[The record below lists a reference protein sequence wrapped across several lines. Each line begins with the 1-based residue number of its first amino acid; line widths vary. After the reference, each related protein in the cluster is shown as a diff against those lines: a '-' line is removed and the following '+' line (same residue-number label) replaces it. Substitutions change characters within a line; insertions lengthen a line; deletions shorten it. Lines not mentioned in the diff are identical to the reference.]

1 MIQVL
6 CFARSARTSARLE
19 LCSRR
24 EIRFINVF
32 VRVTIAFFGQTESD
46 RVEFAIG
53 LTKLLLTCWE
63 AWEVLADIFVLD
75 ERGTPTACTEMF
87 DA

>member
-1 MIQVL
+1 L
-6 CFARSARTSARLE
+6 FARSARTSARLE
-19 LCSRR
+19 LCRRR

-53 LTKLLLTCWE
+53 LTGLLLTC
-63 AWEVLADIFVLD
+63 WEVLADIFVLD

>member
-19 LCSRR
+19 LCRRR
-24 EIRFINVF
+24 EIRFIKVF

-63 AWEVLADIFVLD
+63 ARGVPRGVPGGYPPPLRGVDI
-75 ERGTPTACTEMF
+75 
-87 DA
+87 